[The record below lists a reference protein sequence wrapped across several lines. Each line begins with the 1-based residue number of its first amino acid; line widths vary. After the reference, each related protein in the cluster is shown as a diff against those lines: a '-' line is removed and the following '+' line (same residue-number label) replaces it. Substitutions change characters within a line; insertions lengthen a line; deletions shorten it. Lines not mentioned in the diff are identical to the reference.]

1 MAIST
6 SQLVSFGWSGPEM
19 AFGQRPTFFRLAL
32 LLPLVVPVVTVML
45 VTLLDDII
53 TSRVIGGFTFYIAGS
68 AVFYTFPYLLLA
80 AYLYIKLP
88 HWGLAQQRAALWL
101 APLVVSAV
109 AAAVFATSSTHF
121 SANRW
126 WNDFRTGF
134 RLGLVIGYAYAGI
147 IALVEYLSAPTDAAT
162 ARGAWVKRS

>member
-1 MAIST
+1 M
-6 SQLVSFGWSGPEM
+6 
-19 AFGQRPTFFRLAL
+19 

-53 TSRVIGGFTFYIAGS
+53 TSRVIGGFTFYIAGA

-109 AAAVFATSSTHF
+109 AATVFATSSTHF

-134 RLGLVIGYAYAGI
+134 RLRLVIGYSYAGI
-147 IALVEYLSAPTDAAT
+147 IALVEYLSAPADAAT
-162 ARGAWVKRS
+162 ARGAAVKRS